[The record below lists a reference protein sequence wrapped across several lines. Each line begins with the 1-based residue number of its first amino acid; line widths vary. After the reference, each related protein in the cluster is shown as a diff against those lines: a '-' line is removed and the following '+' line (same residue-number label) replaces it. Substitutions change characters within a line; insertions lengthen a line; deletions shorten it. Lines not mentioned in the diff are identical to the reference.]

1 MEKKQKKQKMS
12 FFKKNSVVYIH
23 VSTNS
28 CSFSLIIHGTIIYK
42 VYLQKLKSPFHT
54 VCTFIPKFIDCLY
67 VCVGLSIKLQNGAG
81 SEGLSP

>member
-1 MEKKQKKQKMS
+1 MS
-12 FFKKNSVVYIH
+12 FVFKKNSVVYIH

-42 VYLQKLKSPFHT
+42 VYLQKPKSPFHT